1 MQRRNFRLLF
11 LGTIAIIVVAFV
23 MLRGGDRAAS
33 PPLAGERALPG
44 LADKLG
50 DLAWLRITRGAMT
63 ANFAI
68 IGGRWTM
75 VEKGNYPA
83 AQDRIRQLLLGL
95 AELTLVEPKT
105 DQLDLLSR
113 LDLDDPANG
122 KSTLVALQNRIGES
136 VAQLIIGRQRPREI
150 GGGAPGVYV
159 RKPGTD
165 QAWLA
170 RGSFDLAGD
179 SLSWLDRHIVDIPAN
194 RVMSVVL
201 TTADGVA
208 LVISRTSADQPF
220 AVEGLPDDVHPKND
234 AVVAAP
240 AAALAALD
248 LDDVKP
254 AAELPI
260 PLEGAATAAFTTF
273 DGLIIGLRLAPPGD
287 TDWVAIDVTGFGQDE
302 AAAKTL
308 VARLSRWSFAI
319 PAAKAKLLRT
329 ILSDLVQPRGS

>member
-1 MQRRNFRLLF
+1 MQRRNFRLL
-11 LGTIAIIVVAFV
+11 LVGTIAMIVVAFV
-23 MLRGGDRAAS
+23 VLHGGDRAAS
-33 PPLAGERALPG
+33 PPPAGQRALPG

-63 ANFAI
+63 ANFAM
-68 IGGRWTM
+68 IGGRWTI

-83 AQDRIRQLLLGL
+83 AQERIRQLLLGL

-105 DQLDLLSR
+105 DQLDLLGR
-113 LDLDDPANG
+113 LELDDPANG
-122 KSTLVALQNRIGES
+122 KSTLVALQNRTGEQ
-136 VAQLIIGRQRPREI
+136 VAQLIIGRQRPSEI

-179 SLSWLDRHIVDIPAN
+179 PQSWLDRRVVDIQAN

-201 TTADGVA
+201 TAADGAA
-208 LVISRTSADQPF
+208 LVISRSSPDQPF
-220 AVEGLPDDVHPKND
+220 AVEGLPDDVRPKND
-234 AVVAAP
+234 AVLAAP

-260 PLEGAATAAFTTF
+260 PMEGAATAAFTTF
-273 DGLIIGLRLAPPGD
+273 DGLIVGLRLAPPGD
-287 TDWVAIDVTGFGQDE
+287 TDWVAIDVTGFDTGE
-302 AAAKTL
+302 AEAKTL
-308 VARLSRWSFAI
+308 DARLSRWSFAI

-329 ILSDLVQPRGS
+329 VLGDLVQPRGS

>member
-1 MQRRNFRLLF
+1 MQRNTYRLL
-11 LGTIAIIVVAFV
+11 LLATLAVVVVALV
-23 MLRGGDRAAS
+23 VLRSGDRAVS
-33 PPLAGERALPG
+33 PPPPGERALPG

-63 ANFAI
+63 MNFAVV
-68 IGGRWTM
+68 GGRWTI

-83 AQDRIRQLLLGL
+83 AQDRIRRLLLGL

-105 DQLDLLSR
+105 DQLDLLGR

-122 KSTLVALQNRIGES
+122 KATLVAVQSRTGELL
-136 VAQLIIGRQRPREI
+136 AQLIVGRQRPSEL
-150 GGGAPGVYV
+150 GGGAAGVYV
-159 RKPGTD
+159 RKPGSD

-179 SLSWLDRHIVDIPAN
+179 ALSWLDRRVIDIPAN
-194 RVMSVVL
+194 HVASVVL
-201 TTADGVA
+201 TTSDGAPLAV
-208 LVISRTSADQPF
+208 SRSSPDQPF
-220 AVEGLPDDVHPKND
+220 AVEGLPEDARPKND

-240 AAALAALD
+240 AAALTALD

-260 PLEGAATAAFTTF
+260 PMDGVATAAFTTF

-287 TDWVAIDVTGFGQDE
+287 TNWVALDATGFDKGETE
-302 AAAKTL
+302 AKPL
-308 VARLSRWSFAI
+308 SERLSRWSFAI

-329 ILSDLVQPRGS
+329 ILGDLVQSHGP